1 MQSHS
6 RHFLKQCLFIYHV
19 NIVVYNGIYTFHY
32 HDFIE
37 SLAIIDMI
45 NEKAIA
51 NC

>member
-19 NIVVYNGIYTFHY
+19 NIVVATFHY
-32 HDFIE
+32 HYFIE

-45 NEKAIA
+45 LINEKAIA